1 MNFEYNII
9 KDNYNFTDVWDKFS
23 QTISDEWDWDNDD
36 LSHDD
41 YQNYFDQCMIKEGM
55 IPGPPGEAENGS
67 VFFKKETFL
76 TLFLLKWS

>member
-36 LSHDD
+36 LS
-41 YQNYFDQCMIKEGM
+41 QTIIK
-55 IPGPPGEAENGS
+55 IISIS
-67 VFFKKETFL
+67 V
-76 TLFLLKWS
+76 